1 MTFAALLR
9 GSLCLADSSSG
20 GRATQVH
27 TSVSS
32 PFAQFRNCFLSPK
45 RKTRFR
51 RTEPPV
57 AAAADRSRPPAAGAR
72 PDYNAKAAPRL
83 RDAAL
88 IEKWRDCSLTA
99 GTSLSR
105 YWSRSGYQLHILY
118 TCSEPGRCRPWNRY
132 RNHRSPLSRSAHY
145 CERRRPGSKSLP
157 SR

>member
-1 MTFAALLR
+1 MTFAQKACALVIH
-9 GSLCLADSSSG
+9 
-20 GRATQVH
+20 RAAIEQPKSTR
-27 TSVSS
+27 SS
-32 PFAQFRNCFLSPK
+32 PRLLLNVAILLFRLTERPNFAALTS
-45 RKTRFR
+45 
-51 RTEPPV
+51 V

-105 YWSRSGYQLHILY
+105 YWSRSGYQLHIPD